1 MSKNIR
7 SAKELSPIPGYTLL
21 KEEYLDDIKSYGLI
35 FRHDKSGAKI
45 CVLSNDDE
53 NKTFCAAFRTT
64 PTDSTGV
71 PHIIEHSVL
80 CGSKHFPSR
89 DPFMQLA
96 KGSLNTFLNAM
107 TYPDKTLYPV
117 ASCNDKDF
125 VNLMHVYMDAVFYPN
140 IYTYRQI
147 FEQEG
152 WHYELEN
159 PEDPLTINGVV
170 YSEMK
175 GAMSDPDRV
184 VFEIMTQKL
193 FPDTTYGINSGGDPD
208 VIPTLTYENFINFHK
223 RYYHPSNCC
232 IFICGDMD
240 IEERMNWMDSEYLSK
255 FDAIDPRTEVVPQ
268 VHFGEKD
275 PRVVEEVYT
284 IGKNEAPEGKTYFG
298 YAAACGSSLNVLDCT
313 AMDFIGEVL
322 LSTEGAPLKQ
332 ALIDA
337 GIGADVYGG
346 LDNHIIENMFAIVAK
361 NAKEEDFERFHTVIR
376 DTLTDI
382 VENGLNER
390 ALLAVLNR
398 SEFRF
403 READF
408 GGSPKGL
415 AYAIE
420 MMLSWNYDD
429 DAPFE
434 YLRVLDIYRELREKI
449 GTGYYED
456 LIRKYLLDSD
466 HSVLLKLSP
475 CPGLDEKRSAELAEK
490 LAAYKASLSDEQ
502 IAGIVK
508 ATADL
513 REYQSKEPTEE
524 ELHCIPVLDR
534 KDIAREAQP
543 LQIDERTIGG
553 VKGVYHDLETNGIT
567 YGSLVFTIGEMPKAY
582 LPYIG
587 ILGTV
592 LGKMDTASHNYFDLA
607 IDMKLNTG
615 SLSFHPASFRKYRKN
630 SFTPGFA
637 VNFHVLADKVGF
649 ALDTAL
655 EVLTSTRFTDS
666 KRLREILAETVSDK
680 QRRIQSSGHAV
691 SLSRAR
697 SYFNAGALYQEII
710 DGMDFYWFLQD
721 ILKNY
726 DAKTAEVAE
735 NLKKTA
741 AYIFNP
747 ANMIVSVA
755 ADDAGYAALEAGL
768 PGFCAGL
775 NAVGHDSLGKGEEII
790 PEAKNEGLAI
800 SSQVTYLAHAG
811 TMAGT
816 GYEYT
821 GAMQVVRTAVSCE
834 YLYQNIRVKGGAYG
848 CGCGFDSEGSVFFYS
863 YRDPK
868 LAETE
873 AVYCAAG
880 DYVQNCDM
888 NEEELNR
895 YIIGTFSS
903 IDRPMSPAG
912 KAERSFAA
920 YMTGKTYADIQRE
933 REETLDITID
943 EFHRIGKVIDAVMP
957 QGYRCAVGNAGKIE
971 ENSALFNTVVTVE

>member
-1 MSKNIR
+1 MAKNIR
-7 SAKELSPIPGYTLL
+7 SAAELSPVPAYTLC
-21 KEEYLDDIKSYGLI
+21 KEEYLDDIKSLGLI
-35 FRHDKSGAKI
+35 FRHSKSGAKI

-80 CGSKHFPSR
+80 CGSKNFPSR

-152 WHYELEN
+152 WHYEMTN
-159 PEDPLTINGVV
+159 PEDPLIINGVV

-175 GAMSDPDRV
+175 GAMSNPDSV
-184 VFEIMTQKL
+184 IFETMTQKL
-193 FPDTTYGINSGGDPD
+193 FPDTTYGVNSGGDPD

-232 IFICGDMD
+232 IFLCGDMD
-240 IEERMNWMDSEYLSK
+240 VEERLNWMDSEYLSK
-255 FDAIDPRTEVVPQ
+255 FDAIDPKTEVTAQ
-268 VHFGEKD
+268 THFGAKE
-275 PRVVEEVYT
+275 PRVVTEVYP
-284 IGKNEAPEGKTYFG
+284 IGKNESPEGKTYFG
-298 YAAACGSSLNVLDCT
+298 YAAACGHSLNVLDCT
-313 AMDFIGEVL
+313 ALDFIGEVL

-337 GIGADVYGG
+337 GIGSDVYGG
-346 LDNHIIENMFAIVAK
+346 LENHIIENMFAIVAK
-361 NAKEEDFERFHTVIR
+361 NAKEEDFDRFQQIIR

-382 VENGLNER
+382 VEKGINEK
-390 ALLAVLNR
+390 AILAVLNR

-403 READF
+403 RESDF
-408 GGSPKGL
+408 GGSPRGL

-420 MMLSWNYDD
+420 MMQSWNYDD
-429 DAPFE
+429 DAPFD
-434 YLRVLDIYRELREKI
+434 YLRVLDIYKELREKI

-456 LIRKYLLDSD
+456 LIRKYFLDGD
-466 HSVLLKLSP
+466 HSLVLKLTP
-475 CPGLDEKRSAELAEK
+475 CPGLDEQRNAELAEK

-502 IAGIVK
+502 IQDIIN
-508 ATADL
+508 ATAAL
-513 REYQSKEPTEE
+513 RAYQSKEPTEE
-524 ELHCIPVLDR
+524 ELRCIPVLDR
-534 KDIAREAQP
+534 KDIARDAQP
-543 LQIDERTIGG
+543 LQIEERTIGG

-567 YGSLVFTIGEMPKAY
+567 YGQLLFKIGEMPKEY

-587 ILGTV
+587 VLGAV
-592 LGKMDTASHNYFDLA
+592 LGKMDTASHTYGELA

-615 SLSFHPASFRKYRKN
+615 SMYCSPVSYRHYGKD
-630 SFTPGFA
+630 GFIPVFS
-637 VNFHVLADKVGF
+637 VNFHVLADKV
-649 ALDTAL
+649 AYAL
-655 EVLTSTRFTDS
+655 ETAKEILTSTCFDDT
-666 KRLREILAETVSDK
+666 KRLREILAETASDK
-680 QRRIQSSGHAV
+680 QRRIQNSGHSV

-697 SYFNAGALYQEII
+697 SYYNTASLYQEII
-710 DGMDFYWFLQD
+710 DGIDFYHFLQD
-721 ILKNY
+721 VLKNY
-726 DAKTAEVAE
+726 DTMGAVVAE

-747 ANMIVSVA
+747 DNLLVSVA
-755 ADDAGYAALEAGL
+755 ADDAGYAALENGL
-768 PGFCAGL
+768 SAFCDGL
-775 NAVGHDSLGKGEEII
+775 NTVCHASLGQGEVLV

-800 SSQVTYLAHAG
+800 SSQVTYLAHCG
-811 TMAGT
+811 SLTGT
-816 GYEYT
+816 GYAYT
-821 GAMQVVRTAVSCE
+821 GAMQVVRTAVSYE

-848 CGCGFDSEGSVFFYS
+848 CGCGFDTEGSVYFYS

-873 AVYCAAG
+873 AVYCGAG
-880 DYVQNCDM
+880 EYVRNCDM
-888 NEEELNR
+888 DEEELNR

-912 KAERSFAA
+912 KAERSLTA
-920 YMTGKTYADIQRE
+920 YMTGKTFADIQRE
-933 REETLDITID
+933 REETLDITVE
-943 EFHRIGKVIDAVMP
+943 EFHRIGDIIDAVMP
-957 QGYRCAVGNAGKIE
+957 QGYRCAVGNAQKIE